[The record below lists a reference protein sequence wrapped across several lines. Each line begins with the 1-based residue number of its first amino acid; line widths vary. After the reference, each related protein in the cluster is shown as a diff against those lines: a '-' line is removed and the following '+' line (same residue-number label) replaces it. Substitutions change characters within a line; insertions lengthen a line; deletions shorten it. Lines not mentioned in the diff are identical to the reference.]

1 MVPLAPVSAQNIG
14 RSRYP
19 TPNSRNNLSSE
30 AAIVTASNRQ
40 YLLAQRPTGALQEN
54 DFTWTESAVPEIGP
68 DEVLVRSIY
77 LSLDPANRG
86 WVNDVATY
94 RPPVGLGE
102 PMAGF
107 VIGRVVAS
115 NRDGLTVGDIV
126 EGDGG
131 WQDYAVHGA
140 EAELHRLPSG
150 DDLVARMS
158 VRGVTGLTAYWGLLD
173 IGAPKAGETVLVS
186 AAAGAV
192 GSIVGQIAKIKG
204 CHVVGVAG
212 TDEKC
217 RWIVDELGFDGAINY
232 KTENALKVLRQQCPD
247 GIDIYFDNTGG
258 DILQAALFRMNQGG
272 RIVCCGVVSQYDTAK
287 PLPGPHGMPGLLVV
301 RRLRMEGFIVMDYDD
316 RREQADGD
324 LAAWV
329 ADGRLK
335 YKIDMIKGLE
345 NAPRAL
351 IGLLRGENTGKR
363 MIRVSEE
370 T

>member
-1 MVPLAPVSAQNIG
+1 MTDLKI
-14 RSRYP
+14 
-19 TPNSRNNLSSE
+19 E
-30 AAIVTASNRQ
+30 ATNRQ
-40 YLLAQRPTGALQEN
+40 YLLAKRPAGALQES
-54 DFTWTESAVPEIGP
+54 DFSWVESPTTEPGP
-68 DEVLVRSIY
+68 GAALVRSLY

-86 WVNDVATY
+86 WINDVPTY

-107 VIGRVVAS
+107 VIGQVVAS
-115 NRDGLTVGDIV
+115 NRAGLAVGDMV

-131 WQDYAVHGA
+131 WQDYAVHGPDSPIYK
-140 EAELHRLPSG
+140 LPPG

-204 CHVVGVAG
+204 CHVVGIAG

-217 RWIVDELGFDGAINY
+217 QWIVDELGFDSAINY
-232 KTENALKVLRQQCPD
+232 KSENVLKTLGQHCPR
-247 GIDIYFDNTGG
+247 GIDVYFDNVGG

-272 RIVCCGVVSQYDTAK
+272 RMVCCGVVSQYDTAT
-287 PLPGPHGMPGLLVV
+287 PAPGPHGLPGLLVV

-316 RREQADGD
+316 RREQADAD
-324 LAAWV
+324 LAGWV
-329 ADGRLK
+329 ADGSLK
-335 YKIDMIKGLE
+335 YKVDIIDGLE
-345 NAPRAL
+345 NAPKAL
-351 IGLLRGENTGKR
+351 IGLLHGENTGKR

-370 T
+370 PKI